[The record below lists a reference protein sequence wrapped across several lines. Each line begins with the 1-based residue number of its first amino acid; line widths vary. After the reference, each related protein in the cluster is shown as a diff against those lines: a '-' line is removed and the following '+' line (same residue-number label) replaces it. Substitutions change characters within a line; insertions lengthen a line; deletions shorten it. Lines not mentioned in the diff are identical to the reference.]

1 VSRLVHSRSLQVL
14 VGHAQRSFKCQ
25 TNENPALKSPLK
37 GCMAPMADTANSAI
51 LPFPSI
57 HTSSPTKHPRRL
69 SVVCH
74 WCVGDSRA
82 RLSIARRLFYRTWMG
97 ASISRITHRTNHRP
111 KEIFSLRICSGRRQ
125 HMELPPA
132 SRSQR
137 PASFSGAFSHGR
149 TWASPLSQSTVVSR
163 GH

>member
-1 VSRLVHSRSLQVL
+1 
-14 VGHAQRSFKCQ
+14 
-25 TNENPALKSPLK
+25 
-37 GCMAPMADTANSAI
+37 MAPMADTANSAI

-82 RLSIARRLFYRTWMG
+82 RLSIGRRLLYRTWMG

-111 KEIFSLRICSGRRQ
+111 KQIFSLRVCSGRRQ
-125 HMELPPA
+125 HMEFPPA
-132 SRSQR
+132 SSSQR

-149 TWASPLSQSTVVSR
+149 TRLHHYRRVPQYCGILEATRPRPSGSNPSRVYTVRLRSVTR
-163 GH
+163 ER